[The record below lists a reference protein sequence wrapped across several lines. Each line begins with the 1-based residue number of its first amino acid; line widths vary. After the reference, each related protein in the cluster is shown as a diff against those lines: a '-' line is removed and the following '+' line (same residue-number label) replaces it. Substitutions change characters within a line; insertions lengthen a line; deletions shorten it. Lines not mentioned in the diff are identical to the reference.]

1 MPRRQ
6 VLPVESGLAIIELQ
20 GRFYPVRVEHKQDG
34 TVHLDVSAHLW
45 WETHQ
50 RLGIPFARG
59 SQPTRGVVSFGTWA
73 MAYSYCQRYHEECS
87 VLSRWEQV
95 RAETEVYPE
104 RTAWYR
110 EALREVGAD
119 CLSIDRVA
127 NMASCSTFVHSTYY
141 AAQAGTVD
149 EAVEMLYQQVYEHW
163 RKPDGAA
170 QKEIRS
176 ASSC

>member
-6 VLPVESGLAIIELQ
+6 ALPVEYGLAIIELQ
-20 GRFYPVRVEHKQDG
+20 GRFYPVRIEHKQDG

-50 RLGIPFARG
+50 SHGIP
-59 SQPTRGVVSFGTWA
+59 FGTWA
-73 MAYSYCQRYHEECS
+73 MAYDYCQRYHEEFS
-87 VLSRWEQV
+87 VLYHWEKV
-95 RAETEVYPE
+95 SAETEVYPE

-110 EALREVGAD
+110 DALREVGAD
-119 CLSIDRVA
+119 HLSIDTVG
-127 NMASCSTFVHSTYY
+127 NMASCSTFVHRTYY

-163 RKPDGAA
+163 QKPDGAA
-170 QKEIRS
+170 QKEIKS
-176 ASSC
+176 ALSC